1 MQKEENPTIPEYNDV
16 DYQMPTDIEG
26 YIPNEDEPN
35 IQENESYSETQE
47 YIMAKSSKA

>member
-1 MQKEENPTIPEYNDV
+1 
-16 DYQMPTDIEG
+16 MPTDIKG

-47 YIMAKSSKA
+47 YIMGKSSKTKEKHVNIKDITAMMEK